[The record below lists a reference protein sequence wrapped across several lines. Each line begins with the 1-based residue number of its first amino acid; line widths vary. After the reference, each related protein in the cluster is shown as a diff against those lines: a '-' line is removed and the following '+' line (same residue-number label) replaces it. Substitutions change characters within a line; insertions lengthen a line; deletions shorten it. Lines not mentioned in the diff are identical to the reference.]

1 MVQLEKDIA
10 TNPHM
15 DALQRTLPKV
25 FLDDVKFVPDLNDIP
40 PHIRTDTMA
49 YVDDAYDQYFK

>member
-1 MVQLEKDIA
+1 
-10 TNPHM
+10 M